1 MHQNFSRLVTTFW
14 LLLAAASQA
23 VAQEASVTGTVVDGS
38 KAVVPGVT
46 VTATNVATGVP
57 TAGVSDDAGRYRL
70 QNLSPGTYKVQ
81 AELAGF
87 STVVIPAVELRV
99 GQNATIP
106 FELKLADLNETVT
119 VTGESPFVDLSSSQ
133 VSGNVNPR
141 QMEALPLQGRNW
153 MELSKMVKGMTA
165 NEVSINP
172 GVSDDMFQLN
182 LDGQQVTQKIS
193 GGFGQ
198 PRFSREAIAEFQII
212 TNMFDITQG
221 RSAGLQVQAISRSG
235 TNNLSGSLYGFFRD
249 DRINAADPI
258 TNRVLP
264 YQNQQVGG
272 AIGGPVIQN
281 KLHYFASYEYEREP
295 GTRFASPTA
304 LPAQTFTIP
313 FKNSQ
318 WSFLGRADYQLT
330 ANDRL
335 SARGSYWDWSN
346 PFVLATTG
354 HPSNASVQTKQ
365 ATNVLGTWSRVLSSN
380 LIQELKVGYNNFQWA
395 NEGLPQVGNTF
406 EYRFPGLTIGKPY
419 NYPQWLYQH
428 YADARY
434 DLTWN
439 RGRHD
444 VKLGG
449 EFLVARVNALWYLQR
464 EGIMTFTSVPADIN
478 TRIPIDAPYDVSRWN
493 LTGLDTTIQRF
504 ERNYNRGDWK
514 LEVPGP
520 TWALWL
526 GDTWRVGGNL
536 TVNLGVR
543 WDVAWNAAATPDT
556 VENTI
561 LIDNGSS
568 AASTN
573 VAEIG
578 AGDFGYR
585 NDIRDLGN
593 VAPRGGFTWNMGG
606 KNDFVVRG
614 GTGLYYALPQT
625 QYTYSP
631 QLFSRMVTA
640 SFNNDGQPGFL
651 TDPTRGIE
659 TFEQAT
665 AKAPPQAAR
674 IFDADFRN
682 AFTWQSSIGFQK
694 QLNAVTGVEVDLVH
708 YTMYNDLR
716 TVDPNLIY
724 DPATGYNRSAALRPN
739 PRWGQIVYFVST
751 GRQNYT
757 ALATGI
763 TRRLQHGM
771 QGGLTYTWMAQM
783 HDDGT
788 ASLTNPAAN
797 NQFDYL
803 DGEYATS
810 TMFQRHTL
818 RFWGLFELPWGFA
831 TSATYSYGSGN
842 RFNATIPTAPYGK
855 PGQNRLNLTA
865 TGGAANTIT
874 VPADMDERWAGP
886 MTVASGEVI
895 PRNALR
901 GTTYHRMDLRLSK
914 DIPLPG
920 RAKIQLIG
928 EVFNVFN
935 HNNYTSFFTQLSA
948 TAPATTARF
957 GQPSAASIP
966 RQGQVGFRASW

>member
-1 MHQNFSRLVTTFW
+1 MRQLLPRLAIV
-14 LLLAAASQA
+14 LSVLVAGADPAL
-23 VAQEASVTGTVVDGS
+23 AQEASVIGTVVDAS

-46 VTATNVATGVP
+46 VTATHIATGVP
-57 TAGVSDDAGRYRL
+57 TVSVTDESGRYRL
-70 QNLSPGTYKVQ
+70 QNLAPGTYRIQ
-81 AELAGF
+81 AELTGF
-87 STVVIPAVELRV
+87 STVVIPEVELRV

-106 FELKLADLNETVT
+106 FELKLADLNETIT
-119 VTGESPFVDLSSSQ
+119 VTGEAPFVDVSSSQ
-133 VSGNVNPR
+133 VTGNVNPR

-235 TNNLSGSLYGFFRD
+235 TNALSGSLYGFFRD
-249 DRINAADPI
+249 DRLNAADKI
-258 TNRVLP
+258 TRTVLP
-264 YQNQQVGG
+264 YENQQVGG
-272 AIGGPVIQN
+272 ALGGPIIQN
-281 KLHYFASYEYEREP
+281 RLHYFASYEYEREP

-304 LPAQTFTIP
+304 LPQQTFTIP

-335 SARGSYWDWSN
+335 TVRGSYWDWSN
-346 PFVLATTG
+346 PFVLAATG

-365 ATNVLGTWSRVLSSN
+365 ATNVLGTWSRVLRSN

-395 NEGLPQVGNTF
+395 NQGLPQVGNTF
-406 EYRFPGLTIGKPY
+406 EYRFPGLTVGKPY

-428 YADARY
+428 YGEFRY

-439 RGRHD
+439 KGRHD
-444 VKLGG
+444 VKLGA
-449 EFLVARVNALWYLQR
+449 EFIAARVNATWYLQR
-464 EGIMTFTSVPADIN
+464 EGIMIFTSVPADLN
-478 TRIPIDAPYDVSRWN
+478 SRIPVDAPYDVSRWN
-493 LTGLDTTIQRF
+493 LSGLDSTIQRF
-504 ERNYNRGDWK
+504 DRNYNRGDWK

-520 TWALWL
+520 TWAVWL
-526 GDTWRVGGNL
+526 GDNWRIGRDL
-536 TVNLGVR
+536 TLNLGLR

-556 VENTI
+556 VENSI
-561 LIDNGSS
+561 LIDNGS
-568 AASTN
+568 AAATTDIP
-573 VAEIG
+573 EIG

-593 VAPRGGFTWNMGG
+593 VAPRVGFTWNVGG
-606 KNDFVVRG
+606 GNNLVVRG
-614 GTGLYYALPQT
+614 GSGLYYALPQT

-640 SFNNDGQPGFL
+640 SFVNDGQPGFL
-651 TDPTRGIE
+651 TNPTRGIE
-659 TFEQAT
+659 TFDEAQ
-665 AKAPPQAAR
+665 AKAPPQTAR
-674 IFDADFRN
+674 IFDPDFTN

-694 QLNAVTGVEVDLVH
+694 QINAVTGFEVDLVH
-708 YTMYNDLR
+708 YNLYNDLR
-716 TVDPNLIY
+716 TVDPNLFY
-724 DPATGYNRSAALRPN
+724 NPATGYNRPATVRPN
-739 PRWGQIVYFVST
+739 PQWQQIVYFVST

-757 ALATGI
+757 ALATGL
-763 TRRLQHGM
+763 TRRLQHRW
-771 QGGLTYTWMAQM
+771 QGGITYTWMAQM

-788 ASLTNPAAN
+788 ASLTNPSAN

-818 RFWGLFELPWGFA
+818 RTWGVVDLPWGIS

-865 TGGAANTIT
+865 AGGATSTIV
-874 VPADMDERWAGP
+874 VPAAMEDRWDGP
-886 MTVASGEVI
+886 MSVASGAVI
-895 PRNALR
+895 PRNALA
-901 GTTYHRMDLRLSK
+901 GTAYHRLDLRVSK

-928 EVFNVFN
+928 ELFNAFN
-935 HNNYTSFFTQLSA
+935 HANYTAFFNQLSA
-948 TAPATTARF
+948 TAAATTARF

>member
-1 MHQNFSRLVTTFW
+1 MGKTSRT
-14 LLLAAASQA
+14 LAAALA
-23 VAQEASVTGTVVDGS
+23 MLLAGGAPALAQEASVIGTVVDAS

-46 VTATNVATGVP
+46 VTATHIATGVP
-57 TAGVSDDAGRYRL
+57 TVAVSDENGRYRL
-70 QNLSPGTYKVQ
+70 QNLSPGTYRLQV
-81 AELAGF
+81 ELTGF
-87 STVVIPAVELRV
+87 STVVIPEVELRV

-119 VTGESPFVDLSSSQ
+119 VTGEAPFVDVSSSQ

-198 PRFSREAIAEFQII
+198 PRFSREAIAEFQIV

-235 TNNLSGSLYGFFRD
+235 TNQLSGSLYGFFRD
-249 DRINAADPI
+249 DRLNAADKI
-258 TNRVLP
+258 TRTVLP
-264 YQNQQVGG
+264 YENQQIGG
-272 AIGGPVIQN
+272 ALGGPVIQN
-281 KLHYFASYEYEREP
+281 RLHYFVSYEYEREP

-304 LPAQTFTIP
+304 LPGQTFTIP

-318 WSFLGRADYQLT
+318 WSFLGRADYQLD

-335 SARGSYWDWSN
+335 SVRGSYWDWSN
-346 PFVLATTG
+346 PFVLAATG

-365 ATNVLGTWSRVLSSN
+365 ATNVLGTWSRVLRSN
-380 LIQELKVGYNNFQWA
+380 LIHELKAGYNNFQWA
-395 NEGLPQVGNTF
+395 NQGLPQVGNTY
-406 EYRFPGLTIGKPY
+406 EYRFPGLTVGKPY

-428 YADARY
+428 YTDGRY

-439 RGRHD
+439 KGNHD
-444 VKLGG
+444 VKFGA
-449 EFLVARVNALWYLQR
+449 EFIYARVNALWYLQR

-478 TRIPIDAPYDVSRWN
+478 SRIPFDAPYDVSRWN
-493 LTGLDTTIQRF
+493 LTGLEGIAQRF
-504 ERNYNRGDWK
+504 ERNYNRGDWT

-520 TWALWL
+520 TWAVWI
-526 GDTWRVGGNL
+526 GDTWRLGNNL
-536 TVNLGVR
+536 TVNAGLR

-561 LIDNGSS
+561 LIDNGS
-568 AASTN
+568 AA
-573 VAEIG
+573 APADLPGIG
-578 AGDFGYR
+578 PGDFGYR

-593 VAPRGGFTWNMGG
+593 IAPRAGFTWNVGG
-606 KNDFVVRG
+606 TNDFVVRG
-614 GTGLYYALPQT
+614 GTGLYWALPQT

-640 SFNNDGQPGFL
+640 SFNNDGLPGFL

-659 TFEQAT
+659 TFDQAV

-674 IFDADFRN
+674 IFSPDFTN
-682 AFTWQSSIGFQK
+682 AYTWQSSLGFQK
-694 QLNAVTGVEVDLVH
+694 QLGAVTGFEVDVVH
-708 YTMYNDLR
+708 YQMYNDLR
-716 TVDPNLIY
+716 TVDPNLTY
-724 DPATGYNRSAALRPN
+724 DPVTGYNRPATVRPN
-739 PRWGQIVYFVST
+739 PQWGQIVYFLST
-751 GRQNYT
+751 GKQDYT
-757 ALATGI
+757 AVAAGLN
-763 TRRLQHGM
+763 RRLQKGM
-771 QGGLTYTWMAQM
+771 QGGVTYTWMAQM

-788 ASLTNPAAN
+788 ASLTNPSAN
-797 NQFDYL
+797 NQFNYL
-803 DGEYATS
+803 DGEWATS

-818 RFWGLFELPWGFA
+818 RLWGLFELPWGFSA
-831 TSATYSYGSGN
+831 SATYSYGSGN
-842 RFNATIPTAPYGK
+842 RFNATVPTAPYGK

-865 TGGAANTIT
+865 AGGATNAIV
-874 VPADMDERWAGP
+874 VPADMDDRWDGP
-886 MTVASGEVI
+886 MTVASGAVI
-895 PRNALR
+895 PRNALH
-901 GTTYHRMDLRLSK
+901 GTAYSRLDLRLSK

-920 RAKIQLIG
+920 RAKITVMG
-928 EVFNVFN
+928 ELFNAFN
-935 HNNYTSFFTQLSA
+935 HGNYTAFFNQLSA
-948 TAPATTARF
+948 TAAATTARF